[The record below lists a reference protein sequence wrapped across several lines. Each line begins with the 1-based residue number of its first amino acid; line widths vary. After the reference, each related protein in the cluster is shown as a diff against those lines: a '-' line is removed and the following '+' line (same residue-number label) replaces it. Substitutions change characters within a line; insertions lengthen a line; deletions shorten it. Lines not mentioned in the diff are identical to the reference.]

1 VKIDIGMYPMDD
13 DDRPTDDQLM
23 VRVRIERDEALNA
36 SDWTQTLD
44 APLTDAKKAEWA
56 TYRQSLRDLPAS
68 ISVDLIV
75 DFPDLPS

>member
-1 VKIDIGMYPMDD
+1 MKIDIGMYPMDD

-68 ISVDLIV
+68 ISVDIIV
-75 DFPDLPS
+75 DIHNLHN